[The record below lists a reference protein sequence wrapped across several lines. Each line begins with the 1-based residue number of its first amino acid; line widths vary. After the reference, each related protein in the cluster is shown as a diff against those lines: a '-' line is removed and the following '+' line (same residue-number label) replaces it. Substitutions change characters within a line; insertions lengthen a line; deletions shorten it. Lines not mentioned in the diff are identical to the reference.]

1 MCFCILVSAIR
12 HVNRVFSAYH
22 CIVGYVGPVW
32 LYHIFPHYLI
42 NGTIL
47 GKTVLKIK
55 FRVLIFS
62 TAFYWN
68 ISHSEINLA
77 SYYHKRAEV
86 FTKNNIY
93 SCHIIM
99 TLEFS
104 RQIKK
109 NTMSNLMKILSV
121 GAELFHEDRRRNGRT
136 DGRTERVWHN
146 EADINSIYVCH
157 FFFLLTAIIKELI
170 TVKHN

>member
-109 NTMSNLMKILSV
+109 KYNVKFDENPFGGSRVVPWRSKK
-121 GAELFHEDRRRNGRT
+121 ERT
-136 DGRTERVWHN
+136 DGRTDGE
-146 EADINSIYVCH
+146 S
-157 FFFLLTAIIKELI
+157 LT
-170 TVKHN
+170 